1 MICITDTS
9 LRHGGG
15 YTTLCVYLFRIAN
28 CGVNCVYNS
37 YSLQCFSLSLLAGC
51 RAKCRILCE
60 RISMLL
66 QQLRMDKVQ
75 GLIPISATAS

>member
-15 YTTLCVYLFRIAN
+15 YTTLCVYLFRKAN

-37 YSLQCFSLSLLAGC
+37 YSLQCFSLSLW
-51 RAKCRILCE
+51 
-60 RISMLL
+60 L
-66 QQLRMDKVQ
+66 QAVGQNGESCVKGFQ
-75 GLIPISATAS
+75 CCSNSCGWTKFKA